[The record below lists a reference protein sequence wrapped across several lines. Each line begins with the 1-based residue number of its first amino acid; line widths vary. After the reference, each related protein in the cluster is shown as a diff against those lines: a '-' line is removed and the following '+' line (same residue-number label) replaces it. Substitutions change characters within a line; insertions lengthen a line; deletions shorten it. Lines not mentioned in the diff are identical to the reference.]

1 MNEKNT
7 SCLLIPNSSLIA
19 MSGGVDSSVSAYL
32 MAQKYKTCVGATMLL
47 FLNESLGVPSKYPC
61 CSRENIIDAKKI
73 CETLGIEHEVLNLM
87 QEFEDSVIKKF
98 VSVYEDGGTP
108 NPCIDCNK
116 FLKFGAL
123 LKHANESGLEKIAT
137 GHYAKIKRD
146 SSGRFLLFK
155 AEDLSRDQSYVL
167 YMMTQEQLARTE
179 FPLGDMKKTEV
190 RELAQ
195 ELNFINAKKN
205 DSQDICF
212 IPDGNYGAFIEIFT
226 GKKYPSGNFI
236 DASGKILGVHKGII
250 HYTTGQ
256 RRGLGV
262 AAKSRLYVSKI
273 DSVTNNIT
281 LVPEDEAGLYCDK
294 IKISGANLIAF
305 DNLPENFCAK
315 VKTRYRQKEIPAII
329 NQINDDEL
337 IIEFKEKIKTPARGQ
352 AAVIYDGDL
361 VIGGGTIFEV
371 GVRRWELG
379 G

>member
-47 FLNESLGVPSKYPC
+47 LNQQSSL
-61 CSRENIIDAKKI
+61 ENINDAKKI
-73 CETLGIEHEVLNLM
+73 CAVLGIKHEVLNFADD
-87 QEFEDSVIKKF
+87 FEKCVIKKF
-98 VSVYEDGGTP
+98 VSVYESGGTP
-108 NPCIDCNK
+108 NPCVDCNK
-116 FLKFGAL
+116 NLKFGKFL
-123 LKHANESGLEKIAT
+123 NHAKNSGLEKIAT
-137 GHYAKIKRD
+137 GHYAKIQRD
-146 SSGRFLLFK
+146 NSGRYLLFK
-155 AEDLSRDQSYVL
+155 ADDLSRDQSYVL
-167 YMMTQEQLARTE
+167 YMLTQENLASVE
-179 FPLGDMKKTEV
+179 FPLGCMKKTEV
-190 RELAQ
+190 RELAR
-195 ELNFINAKKN
+195 ELNFITAKKS

-371 GVRRWELG
+371 GVRR
-379 G
+379 